1 IGSDKV
7 APDGSQAAV
16 VPARRAVTW
25 QLADPSGAGVVRE
38 RYWLTFAPGEI
49 RTCTSCHG
57 INQTTQANGPVP
69 TNTPLALVELLKY
82 WTTNSTAVPS
92 LAASQNTNYAQ
103 ITFVPSARRIGS
115 HLPRPGF
122 HQPGRLVRHCHLC
135 GLEHRADSP
144 GNRDFPDRFAKRKR
158 DHSRPLRHPR

>member
-1 IGSDKV
+1 
-7 APDGSQAAV
+7 
-16 VPARRAVTW
+16 
-25 QLADPSGAGVVRE
+25 
-38 RYWLTFAPGEI
+38 
-49 RTCTSCHG
+49 CTSCHG

-158 DHSRPLRHPR
+158 DHSRPLRNPRARSAVSKNQRDATLTRDERINHEHAPAFGGMPGRIL